1 MHAPIKASWRKKKG
15 VWYARF
21 QHPVTGVRVERST
34 GCGNRK
40 LAEAWLTKEWERLLA
55 PDKAALPDVAL
66 ATAAARYLAGRQNRI
81 DAGAEDADA
90 PSTFHARKKTWRLLV
105 EHFGADTIVH
115 ELDATH
121 MVAFREERLAV
132 VSAHTVYKNLCELR
146 TFFRWCIERG
156 LVRRNPAKDVT
167 VSYKIKKQD
176 RAITPDQFLA
186 LYEAVAAK
194 RRLYVLLMVE
204 TGARPG
210 REVEAITWGDLDV
223 GGPRIHIPGTKTA
236 AADRFIP
243 IRPQFAAHLL
253 EQRGSARDSDPI
265 VERWSNARRDLSR
278 AAKKAGLEH
287 VRPYDL
293 RHTYASWALQGGA
306 PDAHVA
312 KALGH
317 SSTAMVHQ
325 VYGHLR
331 PEHLQSVVS
340 ALPVNG
346 VLEPT
351 AAVNDDQE
359 PEQGGCG
366 DDSEPENGAE
376 GPESGPNEPRGLP
389 HICPNKGPE
398 GADSGSNP
406 HKTENPATRV
416 SCRVSKENAVPR
428 GGFEPPTRGFSVRCS
443 TN

>member
-1 MHAPIKASWRKKKG
+1 MQANIKASWRKKKG

-21 QHPVTGVRVERST
+21 YHPLTNARIERST

-40 LAEAWLTKEWERLLA
+40 LAEAWLTKEWERLLS
-55 PDKAALPDVAL
+55 PDTADLPDVTL
-66 ATAAARYLAGRQNRI
+66 AGAAARYLAARKRRI
-81 DAGAEDADA
+81 DAGAADADA
-90 PSTFHARKKTWRLLV
+90 PTTYTARKKTWRLLIG
-105 EHFGADTIVH
+105 HFGADTIVH

-132 VSAHTVYKNLCELR
+132 VSAHTVYKNLCEVR
-146 TFFRWCIERG
+146 TFFRWCIEEG
-156 LVRRNPAKDVT
+156 LVRESPAKDVT
-167 VSYKIKKQD
+167 VSYKLKKQD
-176 RAITPDQFLA
+176 RSITPAEFRA
-186 LYEAVAAK
+186 LYEAVAPK

-210 REVEAITWGDLDV
+210 REVESILWSDV
-223 GGPRIHIPGTKTA
+223 ELEGPRIHIRGTKTA
-236 AADRFIP
+236 GSDRFIP
-243 IRPQFAAHLL
+243 IRQAFAAHLHQ
-253 EQRGSARDSDPI
+253 QRGDARDNDPI
-265 VERWSNARRDLSR
+265 VQRWSNARRDLSR
-278 AAKKAGLEH
+278 AAKKAGLAH

-331 PEHLQSVVS
+331 PEHLRSVTS
-340 ALPVNG
+340 ALPDTG
-346 VLEPT
+346 VVPVVDEAPRKPADT
-351 AAVNDDQE
+351 VVEAADE
-359 PEQGGCG
+359 EGGKGDSIPVCG
-366 DDSEPENGAE
+366 S
-376 GPESGPNEPRGLP
+376 NEPRGLP
-389 HICPNKGPE
+389 QICPSNEPGETVSP
-398 GADSGSNP
+398 GNP
-406 HKTENPATRV
+406 HKTENPASRV
-416 SCRVSKENAVPR
+416 TCRVSREIAVPR